1 MYGTN
6 GGEYFIYDVV
16 NKNIR
21 FYDFAYKNKIIE
33 FHGDYWH
40 KNPLFYER
48 DEIVETAD
56 KYKLELANTK
66 GKELLIIWEYNYYK
80 NPAST
85 LQDALTFLTT

>member
-6 GGEYFIYDVV
+6 GGEYFIYDTIS
-16 NKNIR
+16 KNIR
-21 FYDFAYKNKIIE
+21 FYDFAYKNKLVE

-48 DEIVETAD
+48 DEEVTKAD
-56 KYKLELANTK
+56 AYKQELATAN
-66 GKELLIIWEYNYYK
+66 GKELFIVWEYNYYK

-85 LQDALTFLTT
+85 LHDALTFLTT